1 MVLADVASPVPR
13 PTCVVRL
20 LATRDGHVLTV
31 PRGDGTGLDIPSVRV
46 AAQSVDECLQELTVR
61 ALGKP
66 RPATMLGHVRNAV
79 TQPSEGYPWPVP
91 DAYFSVFH
99 CEVPSDSEG
108 HGEWLAPSAAR
119 AQLHARH
126 WWPLAAHVLGLAY

>member
-1 MVLADVASPVPR
+1 MCVLCTQLWVEEHWAEASDD
-13 PTCVVRL
+13 
-20 LATRDGHVLTV
+20 AGTRQE
-31 PRGDGTGLDIPSVRV
+31 RGDP
-46 AAQSVDECLQELTVR
+46 E
-61 ALGKP
+61 
-66 RPATMLGHVRNAV
+66 
-79 TQPSEGYPWPVP
+79 PSEGYPWPVP

-119 AQLHARH
+119 AQLQARH